1 LRQLRPV
8 HLRAALASAGLS
20 LVSCATP
27 QPPVRTVWL
36 PAYAFGMVG
45 GGELDVRD
53 ACASG
58 RATELSVGS
67 SVGTLVVGVA
77 TLGVYTPRE
86 ATVRCAPAR

>member
-1 LRQLRPV
+1 V
-8 HLRAALASAGLS
+8 HLRVALAGAGLS
-20 LVSCATP
+20 LVSCAAAP
-27 QPPVRTVWL
+27 QPPVHTVWL
-36 PAYAFGMVG
+36 PAYAFGTVG

-77 TLGVYTPRE
+77 TLGIYTPRE
-86 ATVRCAPAR
+86 AIVRCAPAR